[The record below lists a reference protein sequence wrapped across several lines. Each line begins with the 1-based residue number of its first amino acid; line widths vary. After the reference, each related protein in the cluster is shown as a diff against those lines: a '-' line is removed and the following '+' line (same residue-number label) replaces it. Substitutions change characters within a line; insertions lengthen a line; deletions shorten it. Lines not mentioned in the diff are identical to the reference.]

1 MANDGYVTLLHEVAT
16 RTLPL
21 SRLEPVIGQER
32 YDRLI
37 SAGDRLKN
45 RLGQRTVW
53 NINSTAVGGGVA
65 EMLQVI
71 VGYVA
76 GFGIPVR
83 WLTIGGDPGFFG
95 ITNRL
100 HNQIHGTAQGTGLVS
115 SADSRHYEQVLSA
128 TCQELLT
135 HVRPGEDSVLHA

>member
-83 WLTIGGDPGFFG
+83 WLTIGASLRGC
-95 ITNRL
+95 TTRS
-100 HNQIHGTAQGTGLVS
+100 T
-115 SADSRHYEQVLSA
+115 
-128 TCQELLT
+128 
-135 HVRPGEDSVLHA
+135 VRPRGRPWSAARTRATTSRSLRPTRRNC

>member
-45 RLGQRTVW
+45 RLGERTVW

-65 EMLQVI
+65 EMLQVV

-76 GFGIPVR
+76 GFGIPIR
-83 WLTIGGDPGFFG
+83 WLTIGGDPVFFG
-95 ITNRL
+95 ITKRL
-100 HNQIHGTAQGTGLVS
+100 HNQIHGAAEGPLPDGRTRLCLHQA
-115 SADSRHYEQVLSA
+115 A
-128 TCQELLT
+128 
-135 HVRPGEDSVLHA
+135 VRPDMGAAGQAVGHPAVY